1 MLAPVSKPPDPAS
14 PDPAAHAGRRENR
27 IVPLYHQVEQVIRHR
42 IATRQYGTGLQIPSE
57 HQLGRELKVSR
68 VTIREA
74 LRELVRE
81 QLLVK
86 VQGKGT
92 FVAPQLPKVLQPIK
106 YSGFLEDLYQ
116 RVQQLEVVNVEMT
129 RVSPSDY
136 VRGVLHLP
144 ASATEIVQIKRAR
157 HVDGAPFSFTVNYL
171 PVEIGSRVD
180 PVVLKTV
187 PINTVFERDLKI
199 PVLRA
204 EEIVEAAPANP
215 EVAEQLA
222 IPVLY
227 PVMHVTRVMFTERDR
242 AFEVVETFYRADKY
256 HYAVN
261 LSRVKRNGKWIWSQ
275 DERTLRPARKARS
288 AARGARPRRRSPG
301 SGRS

>member
-1 MLAPVSKPPDPAS
+1 MLDGVP
-14 PDPAAHAGRRENR
+14 RENR

-42 IATRQYGTGLQIPSE
+42 IATRQYDPGFQIPSE
-57 HQLGRELKVSR
+57 HELGRELKVSR

-81 QLLVK
+81 HLLVK

-92 FVAPQLPKVLQPIK
+92 FVAPELPKVLPPIK

-116 RVQQLEVVNVEMT
+116 RVEQLEVVNVEMS
-129 RVSPSDY
+129 RVPPTEY
-136 VRGVLHLP
+136 VREVLQLAP
-144 ASATEIVQIKRAR
+144 TVKEIVQIKRAR
-157 HVDGAPFSFTVNYL
+157 RVKGEPFSFTINYV
-171 PVEIGSRVD
+171 PVEIGTRVD
-180 PVVLKTV
+180 PAVLKTV
-187 PINTVFERDLKI
+187 PLNTVFERDLKI
-199 PVLRA
+199 PVMRA
-204 EEIVEAAPANP
+204 EETVEAAPANP
-215 EVAEQLA
+215 EVATQLA

-256 HYAVN
+256 HYSVN

-275 DERTLRPARKARS
+275 EARAPRVPARAHKAAARS
-288 AARGARPRRRSPG
+288 AQRRRTT
-301 SGRS
+301 

>member
-1 MLAPVSKPPDPAS
+1 MLGSVPKVTPGGRHQEAVHPS
-14 PDPAAHAGRRENR
+14 RRENR

-42 IATRQYGTGLQIPSE
+42 IATRQYDIGLQIPSE
-57 HQLGRELKVSR
+57 HELGRELKVSR

-81 QLLVK
+81 KLLVK

-92 FVAPQLPKVLQPIK
+92 FVAPELPKVLQPIK

-116 RVQQLEVVNVEMT
+116 RVEQLEVVTVEMT
-129 RVSPSDY
+129 RVPPTDY
-136 VRGVLHLP
+136 VRTVLQLP
-144 ASATEIVQIKRAR
+144 ANAKEVVQIKRCR
-157 HVDGAPFSFTVNYL
+157 HVDGDPFSFTINYL
-171 PVEIGSRVD
+171 PVEIGTRVD
-180 PVVLKTV
+180 PAVLRTV
-187 PINTVFERDLKI
+187 PLNTVFERDLKI

-204 EEIVEAAPANP
+204 EETVEAAPANP
-215 EVAEQLA
+215 EVATQLA

-227 PVMHVTRVMFTERDR
+227 PIMHVTRVMFTERDR

-256 HYAVN
+256 HYSVN

-275 DERTLRPARKARS
+275 EARIPRPPARKRPA
-288 AARGARPRRRSPG
+288 AARRSST
-301 SGRS
+301 SGRA